1 MTQAS
6 NIVASNIMVSNMM
19 AGKRGLI
26 VGIAND
32 RSIAWGIARRLA
44 AEGASLALTYQGAA
58 FAKRVNPL
66 AEQIGAAM
74 TLPCDVDDPASL
86 DQLFA
91 TLKEQW
97 RTLDFLVHSIAYS
110 DKDELKGRF
119 VDTSLANFRH
129 TMQISCFSFT
139 DMARRA
145 YPLMAEN
152 GGSLIT
158 MTYLGAERVIPA
170 YNVMG
175 VAKAALETS
184 VKYLAAD
191 LGPKN
196 IRVNAISAGPMRT
209 LAGSAI
215 SAARQIYRRSE
226 ANAPLRASVTLDQI
240 GGAALYLLSD
250 LSAGVTGEVHHV
262 DNGFNIIG
270 LAHRTGEPE

>member
-1 MTQAS
+1 MTPTT
-6 NIVASNIMVSNMM
+6 NIM

-26 VGIAND
+26 VGIANE
-32 RSIAWGIARRLA
+32 RSIAWGIAQRLA
-44 AEGASLALTYQGAA
+44 AEGAELALTYQNEP
-58 FAKRVNPL
+58 FAKRVLPL
-66 AEQIGAAM
+66 AEQVGASL
-74 TLPCDVDDPASL
+74 TLPCNVTDADSIDHLYAALQAEWGS
-86 DQLFA
+86 
-91 TLKEQW
+91 
-97 RTLDFLVHSIAYS
+97 LDFLVHSLAYS
-110 DKDELKGRF
+110 DKEELKGRF
-119 VDTSLANFRH
+119 VDTSQANFLN

-145 YPLMAEN
+145 QPLMTD

-158 MTYLGAERVIPA
+158 MSYLGAERVIPA

-191 LGPKN
+191 LGPEG

-226 ANAPLRASVTLDQI
+226 ANAPLRRSVTLEQI

-250 LSAGVTGEVHHV
+250 LAAGVTGEVHHV
-262 DNGFNIIG
+262 DCGFNIVG
-270 LAHRTGEPE
+270 LAHLTGEPD

>member
-1 MTQAS
+1 MTPTT
-6 NIVASNIMVSNMM
+6 NIM

-26 VGIAND
+26 VGIANE
-32 RSIAWGIARRLA
+32 RSIAWGIAQRLA
-44 AEGASLALTYQGAA
+44 AEGAELALTYQNEP
-58 FAKRVNPL
+58 FAKRVLPL
-66 AEQIGAAM
+66 AEQVGASL
-74 TLPCDVDDPASL
+74 TLPCNVTDADSIDHLYAALQAEWGS
-86 DQLFA
+86 
-91 TLKEQW
+91 
-97 RTLDFLVHSIAYS
+97 LDFLVHSLAYS
-110 DKDELKGRF
+110 DKEELKGRF
-119 VDTSLANFRH
+119 VDTSQANFLN

-145 YPLMAEN
+145 QPLMTD

-158 MTYLGAERVIPA
+158 MSYLGAERVIPA

-191 LGPKN
+191 LGPEG

-226 ANAPLRASVTLDQI
+226 ANAPLHRSVTLEQI

-250 LSAGVTGEVHHV
+250 LAAGVTGEVHHV
-262 DNGFNIIG
+262 DCGFNIVG
-270 LAHRTGEPE
+270 LAHLTGEPD